1 MATRLGVLQ
10 GPRTFSLYL
19 KLSAILIPTFLMFTS
34 AGLFWISERIA
45 LDSQEKL
52 AMRIGISAAR
62 IGGALE
68 RYAHDSRA
76 ELDWKSIQVR
86 ELLSTLLS
94 DQAIRCVELDKEPDG
109 TLLVKAPQGLGC
121 TGQHF
126 DKMLEIYFFA
136 GEEIALQIMFSE
148 DEIRNT
154 RNQQREL
161 TLLLLAGGL
170 LVAVMSNWLSFSFI
184 IGRPL
189 RSLIDRAQS
198 SRRSAEKASLAKSE
212 FLAKMSHEIRT
223 PMNGIIGMAD
233 LLSRTDLSKDQRTY
247 AQTITSS
254 GEALLTIIN
263 DILDFSKIEAGKL
276 EVQSKPYEIRQVIQ
290 DVATLLKP
298 IADEKSLSLQ
308 VEIQNDAPTGLLGDE
323 GRMRQILLNLLG
335 NAIKFTE
342 QGHVGVRLLRTAG
355 DTFRIIVFDTGIGI
369 PEQRLKDV
377 FKAFEQADNASTR
390 LHGGTG
396 LGLAICQQLVEMMGG
411 RISVTST
418 LDAGSEFILE
428 LPSIEAKAPQPV
440 EVSAI
445 QKLEPST
452 KWADRLNILVVDDTE
467 TNRFLAEAYF
477 KGSGAVLRFAE
488 NGGEAVAMTHDK
500 AADIILMDISMP
512 VMNGY
517 EATAAIREQEKSL
530 CRSPA
535 QILALTAH
543 VLEEERKSCLEAG
556 MNSFLTKP
564 LRKQDLMDAIDA
576 AQKAMSEAAA

>member
-1 MATRLGVLQ
+1 MATPIGALQ

-19 KLSAILIPTFLMFTS
+19 KLSAILIPTFLMFAS
-34 AGLFWISERIA
+34 AGLFWVSERIA

-62 IGGALE
+62 VGGALE
-68 RYAHDSRA
+68 RYAHDSRDG
-76 ELDWKSIQVR
+76 LDWKSIRVR

-94 DQAIRCVELDKEPDG
+94 DQAIRCVELNNEVNG
-109 TLLVKAPQGLGC
+109 ALLVKAPQGLGC

-126 DKMLEIYFFA
+126 DKVLDVYVFA
-136 GEEIALQIMFSE
+136 GEQAVLQIRFSE
-148 DEIRNT
+148 DEIRST
-154 RNQQREL
+154 QRQQRDL

-170 LVAVMSNWLSFSFI
+170 LVAVMSNWLSFSLI

-189 RSLIDRAQS
+189 RSLINRVNS
-198 SRRSAEKASLAKSE
+198 TRRTAEKASQAKSE

-276 EVQSKPYEIRQVIQ
+276 EVQPKPYDVRQMIQ

-298 IADEKSLSLQ
+298 IADEKSLNLL
-308 VEIQNDAPTGLLGDE
+308 VEIQEDAPTGLLGDE
-323 GRMRQILLNLLG
+323 GRMRQIVLNLLG

-342 QGHVGVRLLRTAG
+342 SGHVGIRLQRITR
-355 DTFRIIVFDTGIGI
+355 DNFRIVVFDTGIGI
-369 PEQRLKDV
+369 PGQRLDDV
-377 FKAFEQADNASTR
+377 FNAFEQADNASTR

-396 LGLAICQQLVEMMGG
+396 LGLAICRQLVEMMGG
-411 RISVTST
+411 RIGVTST
-418 LDAGSEFILE
+418 LDVGSEFTLE
-428 LPSIEAKAPQPV
+428 LPLIEAEAPQSKESDAV
-440 EVSAI
+440 L
-445 QKLEPST
+445 QREPST
-452 KWADRLNILVVDDTE
+452 DWAAGLDILIVDDTE
-467 TNRFLAEAYF
+467 TNRFLADVYF
-477 KGSGAVLRFAE
+477 KGSGAELRFAE
-488 NGGEAVAMTHDK
+488 NGAEAVAMTRDK
-500 AADIILMDISMP
+500 AAEIILMDISMP

-517 EATAAIREQEKSL
+517 EATAAIREQE
-530 CRSPA
+530 RNQHRRPA

-543 VLEEERKSCLEAG
+543 VLEEERQSCLNAG
-556 MNSFLTKP
+556 MNGFLTKP
-564 LRKQDLMDAIDA
+564 LRKQDLMDAIA
-576 AQKAMSEAAA
+576 TAREAAMEEDA

>member
-1 MATRLGVLQ
+1 MATQLGVLK

-19 KLSAILIPTFLMFTS
+19 KLSAILIPTFLMFAS
-34 AGLFWISERIA
+34 AGLFWVSGRIA

-62 IGGALE
+62 VGSALE
-68 RYAHDSRA
+68 RLAQDNQGD
-76 ELDWKSIQVR
+76 LNWTSIQVR

-94 DQAIRCVELDKEPDG
+94 DQAIRCVELKGEVDG
-109 TLLVKAPQGLGC
+109 ALLVKAPQGLGC

-126 DKMLEIYFFA
+126 DETLDVYIFA
-136 GEEIALQIMFSE
+136 GIEAVLQVRFSE
-148 DEIRNT
+148 DEIRDT
-154 RNQQREL
+154 QHQQRDV

-170 LVAVMSNWLSFSFI
+170 LIAVMSNWLSFTLI

-189 RSLIDRAQS
+189 RSLIERVQS
-198 SRRSAEKASLAKSE
+198 SRRTAEKASQAKSE

-233 LLSRTDLSKDQRTY
+233 LLSRTDLSKDQRAY

-276 EVQSKPYEIRQVIQ
+276 EMQPKPYNIQQMIR

-298 IADEKSLSLQ
+298 IADEKSLKL
-308 VEIQNDAPTGLLGDE
+308 VVDIGDDAPLGQMGDE
-323 GRMRQILLNLLG
+323 GRMRQILLNLVG

-342 QGHVGVRLLRTAG
+342 QGEVGVRLQRISEKK
-355 DTFRIIVFDTGIGI
+355 FRIAVYDTGIGI
-369 PEQRLKDV
+369 PEHRLGDV

-390 LHGGTG
+390 AHGGTG
-396 LGLAICQQLVEMMGG
+396 LGLAISQQLVEMMGG
-411 RISVTST
+411 RISVAST
-418 LDAGSEFILE
+418 LDEGSEFSLE
-428 LPSIEAKAPQPV
+428 LPSIEAVAPQTAGA
-440 EVSAI
+440 EAA
-445 QKLEPST
+445 KPSGPSV
-452 KWADRLNILVVDDTE
+452 KWADGLDILVVDDTE
-467 TNRFLAEAYF
+467 TNRFLAGVYF
-477 KGSGAVLRFAE
+477 RDSGADLRFAE
-488 NGGEAVAMTHDK
+488 NGGEAVAMTRDK

-517 EATAAIREQEKSL
+517 EATAAIREQESQL
-530 CRSPA
+530 RRRPA

-543 VLEEERKSCLEAG
+543 VLEEERQACLTAG
-556 MNSFLTKP
+556 MNGFLTKP
-564 LRKQDLMDAIDA
+564 LRQQDLMDAIDVA
-576 AQKAMSEAAA
+576 RKACFAEAV